1 MEAMVQAQMQ
11 AAIEN
16 NVLQVAQAMEDQ
28 LDNQIHR
35 CAPPPPRPAPRP
47 ARAPQLATPGTG

>member
-28 LDNQIHR
+28 LDTQLHR
-35 CAPPPPRPAPRP
+35 CAPPPPRPAPRARPSWRRP
-47 ARAPQLATPGTG
+47 AGSG